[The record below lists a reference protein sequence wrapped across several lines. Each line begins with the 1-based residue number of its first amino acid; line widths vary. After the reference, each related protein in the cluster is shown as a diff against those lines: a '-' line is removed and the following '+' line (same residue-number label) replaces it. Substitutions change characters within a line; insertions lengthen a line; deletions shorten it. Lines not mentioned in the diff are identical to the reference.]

1 MASMLTNNPLPAFQI
16 VSKRANK
23 ALLKFLQMPYNLG
36 NAGKRTCRQIETAI
50 EEGCNKLG

>member
-16 VSKRANK
+16 VPKRANK

-36 NAGKRTCRQIETAI
+36 NAGKRICRQIETAI
-50 EEGCNKLG
+50 EEVCNKLG